1 MPSLFAKK
9 DASSDSDEESPKDEK
24 MDDDENPF

>member
-9 DASSDSDEESPKDEK
+9 DASSGSDEESPKDEK
-24 MDDDENPF
+24 VNDDENPF